1 MLIRC
6 FDARKAATGIALI
19 ALALVSLVPASA
31 SAGGF
36 EFTAAGTRQL
46 GRGGAWAARADDPM
60 ALSYNPAMLADLP
73 DSQVLLNVHLAFWDA
88 CVQRT
93 GSYGDGFSGTG
104 DENIFDSPTGDPD
117 SWLSDSFH
125 RVCNSGYPQPI
136 PWVVGSVRLTPELGL
151 GFGIIAPAG
160 VGNSRWG
167 NHGERR
173 DGTIDTAGGLRP
185 SPVRYGL
192 AEQDLLLFH
201 PSIGIGWRPADWIR
215 IGFTAQ
221 WGVAIVKFVNF
232 SNTGVMS
239 AVGDPFGD
247 IRTELNV
254 TDWFVPAGIL
264 SVHLQPHP
272 NFDVMVSG
280 RMSDAIGGAT
290 EASGTLDLT
299 TSYFSN
305 AVGWDPTPN
314 RIENVTLR
322 AGQPWQFQLALRYAD
337 RIRPRAYEQG
347 FEAAVRNV
355 VDDSMYS
362 ENFDIELDVVYE
374 LNSQVGD
381 FVVNM
386 PAGSTVVA
394 GGSPV
399 PVPAPLPIPHGWGD
413 VLGIRLG
420 GDWNI
425 IPGTIAARAG
435 FHTEIP
441 LATSRYQIQDFIS
454 GYRFGLHLG
463 ATFRIERFDIS
474 IAYAHIFQLDTVVS
488 DGNFRGISSTSSEGT
503 CGGVGTYDPD
513 QPVASTGC
521 YPQGYGP
528 IVNNGTYS
536 VEYNVLSV
544 GATYHFE

>member
-1 MLIRC
+1 MQLRR
-6 FDARKAATGIALI
+6 FDAHGLAV
-19 ALALVSLVPASA
+19 ALVSLVPESA

-36 EFTAAGTRQL
+36 EFAAAGTRQL
-46 GRGGAWAARADDPM
+46 GRAGAWAARADDPM
-60 ALSYNPAMLADLP
+60 ALAYNPAMLADLP

-93 GSYGDGFSGTG
+93 GTYGDGFAGTG
-104 DENIFDSPTGDPD
+104 ESNIFDRTDSADAWLADP
-117 SWLSDSFH
+117 FH

-136 PWVVGSVRLTPELGL
+136 PWVLGSVRLTPELGL
-151 GFGIIAPAG
+151 GFGIIAPSG
-160 VGNSRWG
+160 IGNSRWG
-167 NHGERR
+167 NHGAGR
-173 DGTIDTAGGLRP
+173 DGTIDTSTGLYP

-192 AEQDLLLFH
+192 AEADILLFH
-201 PSIGIGWRPADWIR
+201 PSVGVGWRPADWIR

-232 SNTGVMS
+232 TNTGVMS

-272 NFDVMVSG
+272 NFDIMVSG

-305 AVGWDPTPN
+305 DPAWESTPN

-337 RIRPRAYEQG
+337 RIRPRPWERG

-355 VDDSMYS
+355 VDDPMYS
-362 ENFDIELDVVYE
+362 ENFDIELDIVYE

-381 FVVNM
+381 FVVGM
-386 PAGSTVVA
+386 PAGSSVVA
-394 GGSPV
+394 GGSNV

-425 IPGTIAARAG
+425 VPGAVAARAG

-441 LATSRYQIQDFIS
+441 INQSRYQIQDFIS

-488 DGNFRGISSTSSEGT
+488 DGNFRGISSTSSEGM
-503 CGGVGTYDPD
+503 CPGAGPYDAGN
-513 QPVASTGC
+513 PVTSSGC
-521 YPQGYGP
+521 YPQGYGAV
-528 IVNNGTYS
+528 VNNGTYTA
-536 VEYNVLSV
+536 EYNVLSV